1 MSATT
6 WGVLHP
12 GAMGASVAAA
22 LVSTEHRVLWCS
34 DGRSRLTRQRASEA
48 GAEDVFGLAQLAE
61 RADAIVSVCPPG
73 RAVQVAEDVAHQS
86 FAGLYVDANAI
97 APSTS
102 RRVREVIESGGARM
116 VDGGIVGP
124 PAWSAGSTRLFLSG
138 DHRSEVTAAL
148 AGSALETVSLDGGV
162 GAASALKVA
171 YATWTKAVGAVLL
184 AVRAYAEVEGV
195 TEALLTEWDRSQQ
208 GTARRSELTAA
219 AVGPKAWRFGDEL
232 RELARAM
239 EDVGLPGGF
248 QAAAATVY
256 DRLAPLQSASSVDI
270 HQVVAL
276 LGPPAGER

>member
-1 MSATT
+1 M
-6 WGVLHP
+6 
-12 GAMGASVAAA
+12 
-22 LVSTEHRVLWCS
+22 
-34 DGRSRLTRQRASEA
+34 
-48 GAEDVFGLAQLAE
+48 
-61 RADAIVSVCPPG
+61 
-73 RAVQVAEDVAHQS
+73 
-86 FAGLYVDANAI
+86 
-97 APSTS
+97 
-102 RRVREVIESGGARM
+102 
-116 VDGGIVGP
+116 
-124 PAWSAGSTRLFLSG
+124 
-138 DHRSEVTAAL
+138 
-148 AGSALETVSLDGGV
+148 
-162 GAASALKVA
+162 KVA